1 MLPVFQKIEAN
12 INHSFYVE
20 HLKFHHFPNPLQ
32 FHPEIEI
39 MLVIKGTGT
48 RFVGDSVEHF
58 GPGDLVMIGQ
68 NVPHV
73 WYSDDKYA
81 SVSKNHNSEII
92 FILFKREIFGE
103 QFWELPESQSV
114 LKLIK
119 LSQRGI
125 KVTGKSLEKITLLM
139 KSISNSG
146 GLKRLTLLLSILET
160 MATGKEYQILA
171 SPIVQYSINETDS
184 NRLNN
189 VFKYVNN
196 NYHNEIT
203 VENVARIANLSTPA
217 FCRYFKKRANK
228 TFIKFL
234 NEIRIS
240 HACRLLVEEELP
252 VANIC
257 YTCGYSNV
265 SYFIKQFKKI
275 TGLTPLSY
283 RKEYAD
289 QIYLT

>member
-20 HLKFHHFPNPLQ
+20 HLKFQHFPNPLQ

-39 MLVIKGTGT
+39 LLVLKGTGT
-48 RFVGDSVEHF
+48 RLVGDSVKHF

-73 WYSDDKYA
+73 WYSDAKYA
-81 SVSKNHNSEII
+81 LKSNHDYSEIT
-92 FILFKREIFGE
+92 FILFKKEIFGK
-103 QFWELPESQSV
+103 QFWELPESQNV
-114 LKLIK
+114 RQLIK

-139 KSISNSG
+139 KSISNSS
-146 GLKRLTLLLSILET
+146 GLKRITLLLSILET
-160 MATGKEYQILA
+160 IATRKEYHILA
-171 SPIVQYSINETDS
+171 SPSVQQTINESDS

-189 VFKYVNN
+189 VFQYVNN
-196 NYHNEIT
+196 NYHNDISL
-203 VENVARIANLSTPA
+203 ENVATIANLSTPA
-217 FCRYFKKRANK
+217 FCRYFKNRTNK

-234 NEIRIS
+234 NEIRIT
-240 HACRLLVEEELP
+240 HACRLLVEDGLP
-252 VANIC
+252 VATIG

-283 RKEYAD
+283 KKEYAD
-289 QIYLT
+289 QIYVT